1 MQVIAGS
8 ARRILL
14 KTLPGDHTRPTSDR
28 VKETLFNILQP
39 DIQGCYFLDLFAGCG
54 GIAIEALSRGAR
66 EAVLVDNSR
75 RACEVIRDNLERTHL
90 ADKAILLQTDA
101 LAAARRL
108 SAQGRRFDIIF
119 LDPPYDAGIERVLL
133 PLLAE
138 LPLLEKGGRIILETR
153 AENRYPELEAWG
165 LVLKREKIYK
175 NNKHVFLTRKEA
187 LHGE

>member
-14 KTLPGDHTRPTSDR
+14 KTLPGDHTRPTADR

-90 ADKAILLQTDA
+90 ADKALLLQTDA
-101 LAAARRL
+101 LAALKRLAARN
-108 SAQGRRFDIIF
+108 RRFDIIF
-119 LDPPYDAGIERVLL
+119 LDPPYDAGVEKLVL
-133 PLLAE
+133 PQLAA
-138 LPLLEKGGRIILETR
+138 LPLLEPGGLIILETR
-153 AENRYPELEAWG
+153 AENSYPELETWG
-165 LVLKREKIYK
+165 LVLKREKVYK
-175 NNKHVFLTRKEA
+175 NNKHIFLMRKEDVNGA
-187 LHGE
+187 